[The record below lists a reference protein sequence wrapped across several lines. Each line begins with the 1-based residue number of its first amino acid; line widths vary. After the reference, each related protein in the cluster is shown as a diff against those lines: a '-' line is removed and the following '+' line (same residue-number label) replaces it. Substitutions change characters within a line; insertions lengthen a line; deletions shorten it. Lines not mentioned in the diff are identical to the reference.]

1 MNVEHT
7 ISVCTVKSLKRWK
20 NPGIVQTVEKLFWE
34 TISLITMWKSIKN
47 DAPLETC
54 KDCDHKFWKSDDLER
69 HVKTVHD
76 RVKKVTSK
84 AGFGTFVRQEKVK
97 VPKQFLCSECS
108 KTFNSSANLK
118 RHMWRLKEA
127 AAKLTWQI
135 SHWKNCVICMCGTV
149 VSDAMPLEVQLINW
163 IMKSKLV
170 YISLS
175 PSVELCKKKHSFKK
189 QNFKENRQFD
199 TWNVWHGRL
208 IIFKC
213 QIVTFLKVEARDS
226 VYPRSL
232 LVSKLW
238 EL

>member
-1 MNVEHT
+1 MHPLKLVR
-7 ISVCTVKSLKRWK
+7 TVITSSEKVMILNAMWKQYMTGSKRWHLK
-20 NPGIVQTVEKLFWE
+20 LALEHLWDRKKWKFQNSFSAVNVLKHSTHLQT
-34 TISLITMWKSIKN
+34 WKGTC
-47 DAPLETC
+47 DASKRQQLNWCGRYHTE
-54 KDCDHKFWKSDDLER
+54 
-69 HVKTVHD
+69 KTVW
-76 RVKKVTSK
+76 
-84 AGFGTFVRQEKVK
+84 FVCVELL
-97 VPKQFLCSECS
+97 FL
-108 KTFNSSANLK
+108 
-118 RHMWRLKEA
+118 
-127 AAKLTWQI
+127 
-135 SHWKNCVICMCGTV
+135 
-149 VSDAMPLEVQLINW
+149 MPCLLRCNWLIEF
-163 IMKSKLV
+163 MKSKLV

-175 PSVELCKKKHSFKK
+175 PPVELCKKKHSFKK

>member
-1 MNVEHT
+1 MWKQYMT
-7 ISVCTVKSLKRWK
+7 GSKRWHL
-20 NPGIVQTVEKLFWE
+20 KL
-34 TISLITMWKSIKN
+34 
-47 DAPLETC
+47 ALE
-54 KDCDHKFWKSDDLER
+54 HLW
-69 HVKTVHD
+69 D
-76 RVKKVTSK
+76 RK
-84 AGFGTFVRQEKVK
+84 KVK

-175 PSVELCKKKHSFKK
+175 PSMELCKKKHSFKK
-189 QNFKENRQFD
+189 LNFKENRQFD

-213 QIVTFLKVEARDS
+213 QIVTFLKVEARGS